1 KERAG
6 EWRELVTSDLLGA
19 ILSALER
26 DQHNENSRGSR
37 LRDLLL
43 DDRDL
48 IRDMF
53 TGAESG
59 VARDAM
65 RRLMLTPVF
74 DELTKRSLLARII
87 KLYPILQ
94 DVLPGGQREAKSE
107 ALVVSWSSLA
117 KRRAEYEYLIK

>member
-1 KERAG
+1 MI
-6 EWRELVTSDLLGA
+6 TPDLLGA

-26 DQHNENSRGSR
+26 DQHNENSRGSK

-43 DDRDL
+43 DDREL
-48 IRDMF
+48 IPDMF
-53 TGAESG
+53 TGAEAG

-87 KLYPILQ
+87 KLYP
-94 DVLPGGQREAKSE
+94 GTR
-107 ALVVSWSSLA
+107 
-117 KRRAEYEYLIK
+117 KRDHGRAEGREK